1 MKHTEIRSGRRW
13 TVEIIIKREPNEIA
27 ALVLAAQERQGKDI
41 DVKKLIEEINRD
53 VWESGKQVLLM

>member
-13 TVEIIIKREPNEIA
+13 TVEIIIKVEPNEIA

-41 DVKKLIEEINRD
+41 DVKKLIAEINRA
-53 VWESGKQVLLM
+53 VRESGKQHH

>member
-13 TVEIIIKREPNEIA
+13 TVEIIIKGEPNEIA

-41 DVKKLIEEINRD
+41 DVKKLIAEINRA
-53 VWESGKQVLLM
+53 VRKSGKQVLLI